1 VLHPKLVPQ
10 VRCTTTI
17 TASIAV
23 PDVLISVPASRRFT
37 VVMRRAYENS
47 FTAPFAWLS
56 VLYFELDISRKTIPM
71 FKTRHD
77 FLLMTT
83 TKAGS

>member
-1 VLHPKLVPQ
+1 
-10 VRCTTTI
+10 
-17 TASIAV
+17 
-23 PDVLISVPASRRFT
+23 
-37 VVMRRAYENS
+37 MRRAYENS

-83 TKAGS
+83 PEAGS

>member
-1 VLHPKLVPQ
+1 LLHPKLPPQ

-17 TASIAV
+17 TTGIAV

-47 FTAPFAWLS
+47 LTAPFAWLP

-83 TKAGS
+83 SKEDS